1 MSGLTKEDRI
11 KTVFGGGGHVVIL
24 GAGASIASTNRKHEQ
39 SGKIL
44 PSMDHFIEI
53 VGLQDI
59 VDAID
64 SKLKSD
70 NFEILYSN
78 LFQDNP
84 KSKEV
89 FEIEKRVKE
98 YFSEMKLPDEP
109 TIYDHLVLSLRPRD
123 LIATFNWDPF
133 LFQAF
138 SRNREFTK
146 DSPNVAF
153 LHGCVAL
160 GYSKEDKKAGP
171 AGMWAR
177 RDGGLF
183 EPTKLLYPVKVK
195 NYTDN
200 EFISRE
206 WERLKYWLHKDST
219 KLVTIFGYG
228 APDTD
233 VEAVKLMDDAYGGKD
248 ARNMEQFE
256 IIDIQNEDTVT
267 NRWNRFIHTHHY
279 DYCNDYFNSSLA
291 LNPRRTSESYFQ
303 HILPSSPAEAF
314 SESNPVPSDLKT
326 MVELWDWHRPLIEAE
341 EKWKSENEK

>member
-24 GAGASIASTNRKHEQ
+24 GAGASIASTIRTNEP

-44 PSMDHFIEI
+44 PSMDNFIEI

-59 VDAID
+59 VDGVD
-64 SKLKSD
+64 SKLKSN

-89 FEIEKRVKE
+89 YEIEKRVKE
-98 YFSEMKLPDEP
+98 YFSEMKLPAEP

-138 SRNREFTK
+138 SRNREFTN

-160 GYSKEDKKAGP
+160 GYSKEDKQAGP
-171 AGMWAR
+171 VGMQAR

-233 VEAVKLMDDAYGGKD
+233 LEAVKLMDDAYGGKD

-256 IIDIQNEDTVT
+256 IIDIQDEATVT

-279 DYCNDYFNSSLA
+279 DYSNDYFNSSLA

-303 HILPSSPAEAF
+303 HILPSTPAEAF

-326 MVELWDWHRPLIEAE
+326 MDELWDWHRPLIEAE
-341 EKWKSENEK
+341 EKWKSEN